1 MAKLP
6 ILKTRKNTA
15 DEVPPTARELA
26 QYGHFAALL
35 RKYLNDNNLTAPQFM
50 QQIGAPDGAAQI
62 YKWIGA
68 KGAPGAK
75 YRTAVAKL
83 LGVSENDVKKRSLQ
97 APNLPAKMEIVDEPV
112 RLSTQQRS
120 HTRDVLLFSVGD
132 DGQTRIKFD
141 VTVPYASGVP
151 LLRVLLD
158 AGFLVSQS
166 VEAEEE

>member
-6 ILKTRKNTA
+6 VLKTRKNTA
-15 DEVPPTARELA
+15 DEVPPSARELA

-75 YRTAVAKL
+75 YRAAVAKL
-83 LGVSENDVKKRSLQ
+83 LGVPENDVKKRSLQ
-97 APNLPAKMEIVDEPV
+97 APNLPAKMEIIDEPV
-112 RLSTQQRS
+112 RLSTQRS

-132 DGQTRIKFD
+132 DGQTRIKMD
-141 VTVPYASGVP
+141 VTLPHDQGVP

-158 AGFLVSQS
+158 AGILISGAM
-166 VEAEEE
+166 EDAE